1 MVISTWILYNANT
14 SRKTESLEWVRE
26 DCFAFS
32 QDLRWV
38 SRDFLRFTV
47 GNNVATSSKTGI
59 SSASI
64 CPSGFDIWHFL
75 KETFNFHVGP

>member
-47 GNNVATSSKTGI
+47 GNNVAKTGI
-59 SSASI
+59 SSASSI
-64 CPSGFDIWHFL
+64 CPFGFDI
-75 KETFNFHVGP
+75 